1 MTMTDREREILTL
14 IKQNPLISQNEL
26 AELCGIT
33 RSGAAA
39 HISNLMRKGYIQ
51 GKGYI
56 VTPPSYVAVIGAI
69 NVDIYGLADND
80 VVGESSN
87 VGHIVSAVGG
97 IGRNIAF
104 NLTRLGVRNYLI
116 SLYGDDE
123 YGERVRRDASA
134 NGIDI
139 SHSGRMPHSKT
150 STFLSV
156 LSADGRQIVGLDDM
170 QISESITP
178 GFLAQ
183 HEQVIANASA
193 VAIDSSLPLDAIRW
207 ICERAGGPVFARVV
221 SVNKATRLVPVLR
234 HIDTLVLS
242 AAEAELVSGVAVHD
256 GDSARACVEAL
267 NKAGV
272 GNVLLFMDDFSILYC
287 TRERCL
293 SVDIADDL
301 ADRRY
306 KNGAASSALSALV
319 WARGEERAD
328 EDCAY
333 LAAAAAGLS
342 MRQITS
348 VYPEISVDALGRQA
362 KALRA

>member
-1 MTMTDREREILTL
+1 M
-14 IKQNPLISQNEL
+14 
-26 AELCGIT
+26 
-33 RSGAAA
+33 
-39 HISNLMRKGYIQ
+39 
-51 GKGYI
+51 
-56 VTPPSYVAVIGAI
+56 
-69 NVDIYGLADND
+69 
-80 VVGESSN
+80 
-87 VGHIVSAVGG
+87 
-97 IGRNIAF
+97 
-104 NLTRLGVRNYLI
+104 
-116 SLYGDDE
+116 
-123 YGERVRRDASA
+123 
-134 NGIDI
+134 
-139 SHSGRMPHSKT
+139 
-150 STFLSV
+150 
-156 LSADGRQIVGLDDM
+156 
-170 QISESITP
+170 
-178 GFLAQ
+178 
-183 HEQVIANASA
+183 IANASA

-293 SVDIADDL
+293 SGDIADDL

>member
-139 SHSGRMPHSKT
+139 SHSGRMLHSKT

-170 QISESITP
+170 RISESITP